1 MTIAQRILPTC
12 QSAAYQ
18 VALAA
23 LEAGVSVLPI
33 RPDGTKQPA
42 LPGWKRYQQ
51 EMPTEGLVEEW
62 FRNPQRGLALVTG
75 HISGGLVALDFDD
88 LVTFDAWLRHI
99 QSEQALHALYEFVAS
114 GYEERTPKNG
124 RHLLFRCPAAFT
136 GSQRPGNQRL
146 ALQPAPDPERF
157 QVLAETREE
166 GGIIIVDPS
175 RGGVH
180 PSGKPYVRIRG
191 GITTIR
197 TITPQERTL
206 LYDSIRAFD
215 EMPPPPPRLPSSA
228 LPRSPAFHLSGG
240 SGMGVRPGDL
250 FDQDPTVTWET
261 LLLPLGWQLVRTDE
275 RGEGYWRHPGKVGPT
290 HSATTNADGTNRLF
304 CFSASTGLPTER
316 YLTRFE
322 FYAWWYHGG
331 DFSAAAR
338 ALAERG
344 YTSRKEAQLAH
355 RRG

>member
-1 MTIAQRILPTC
+1 MVVAQRSMPAHQSPT
-12 QSAAYQ
+12 YQ

-23 LEAGVSVLPI
+23 LESGVSVVPI
-33 RPDGTKQPA
+33 RPDGSKQPA

-51 EMPTEGLVEEW
+51 ETPTQSVVEEW
-62 FRNPQRGLALVTG
+62 FRHPQRGLALVTG
-75 HISGGLVALDFDD
+75 HISGGLIALDFDD
-88 LVTFDAWLRHI
+88 LATFDAWLRRIRH
-99 QSEQALHALYEFVAS
+99 EQALRALYEFIAS

-124 RHLLFRCPAAFT
+124 RHLLFRCPEAFG

-146 ALQPAPDPERF
+146 ALRPAPEPQRF

-191 GITTIR
+191 GVTTIR
-197 TITPQERTL
+197 VISPEERAL

-215 EMPPPPPRLPSSA
+215 EMPPPLARE
-228 LPRSPAFHLSGG
+228 PAPAQPHCPTFRHSGISVAG
-240 SGMGVRPGDL
+240 ERPGDL
-250 FDQDPTVTWET
+250 FDHDSTVTWEA
-261 LLLPLGWQLVRTDE
+261 LLLPLGWQLVRIDE
-275 RGEGYWRHPGKVGPT
+275 KGEGYWRHSGKVGPS

-304 CFSASTGLPTER
+304 CFSASTGLPVER

-322 FYAWWYHGG
+322 FYAWWYYGG

-344 YTSRKEAQLAH
+344 YTTRKEPQLAH
-355 RRG
+355 QRR

>member
-1 MTIAQRILPTC
+1 MVVAQRTMPAYH
-12 QSAAYQ
+12 SPVYQ

-23 LEAGVSVLPI
+23 LEVGVSVLPI
-33 RPDGTKQPA
+33 RPDGSKQPA

-51 EMPTEGLVEEW
+51 EMPTGALVEEW
-62 FRNPQRGLALVTG
+62 FRHSQRGLAFVTG
-75 HISGGLVALDFDD
+75 YISGGLIALDFDD
-88 LVTFDAWLRHI
+88 LAT
-99 QSEQALHALYEFVAS
+99 S

-124 RHLLFRCPAAFT
+124 RHLLFRCPEAFG

-146 ALQPAPDPERF
+146 ALRPAAEPQRF

-175 RGGVH
+175 RGSVH

-191 GITTIR
+191 GVTTIR
-197 TITPQERTL
+197 VISPEERTL

-215 EMPPPPPRLPSSA
+215 EMPPPPPRE
-228 LPRSPAFHLSGG
+228 PAPAQPHCPTFRHSGG
-240 SGMGVRPGDL
+240 SVADERPGDL
-250 FDQDPTVTWET
+250 FDHDPTVTWEA

-275 RGEGYWRHPGKVGPT
+275 KGEGYWRHPGKVGPS
-290 HSATTNADGTNRLF
+290 HSATINADGTNRLF
-304 CFSASTGLPTER
+304 CFSAATGLPVER

-322 FYAWWYHGG
+322 FYAWWYYGG

-344 YTSRKEAQLAH
+344 YTTRKEAQLAH
-355 RRG
+355 GRS

>member
-1 MTIAQRILPTC
+1 MAVAQRTILAYQSPT
-12 QSAAYQ
+12 YQ

-42 LPGWKRYQQ
+42 LSGWKRYQQ
-51 EMPTEGLVEEW
+51 EMPTEALVEEW
-62 FRNPQRGLALVTG
+62 FRHSQRGLALVTG
-75 HISGGLVALDFDD
+75 HISGGLIALDFDD
-88 LVTFDAWLRHI
+88 LATFDAWLKCIGR
-99 QSEQALHALYEFVAS
+99 EQALHALYEFIAS

-124 RHLLFRCPAAFT
+124 RHLLFRCPAAFG
-136 GSQRPGNQRL
+136 GSQRPGSQRL
-146 ALQPAPDPERF
+146 ALRPVPEPQRF

-191 GITTIR
+191 GVTTLR
-197 TITPQERTL
+197 TITPEERSL

-215 EMPPPPPRLPSSA
+215 EMPPPPHRELSLTQPQCSTFRLSRGTGA
-228 LPRSPAFHLSGG
+228 GG
-240 SGMGVRPGDL
+240 RPGDL
-250 FDQDPTVTWET
+250 FDHDPTVTWES

-275 RGEGYWRHPGKVGPT
+275 KGEGYWRHPGKRGPT

-322 FYAWWYHGG
+322 FYACWYHGG

-338 ALAERG
+338 ALAEGG
-344 YTSRKEAQLAH
+344 YTTRRDAQA
-355 RRG
+355 R